1 MEGVPVIA
9 ALSGGVL
16 IGLAA
21 TVLLLLDGR
30 IAGISGILGGAYGG
44 KRGDR
49 AWRVAFLAGLASG
62 GWLALIAGLG
72 ETAERSGYPLG
83 LLIAAGLLAGF
94 GSRLGSGCTSGHGVC
109 GIARLSPRSMAAT
122 LVFTLAG
129 MIVVAGLRLALDLL

>member
-1 MEGVPVIA
+1 MEGIPVIA

-44 KRGDR
+44 QRGDR

-62 GWLALIAGLG
+62 GWLALIAGQ
-72 ETAERSGYPLG
+72 
-83 LLIAAGLLAGF
+83 
-94 GSRLGSGCTSGHGVC
+94 
-109 GIARLSPRSMAAT
+109 
-122 LVFTLAG
+122 
-129 MIVVAGLRLALDLL
+129 

>member
-1 MEGVPVIA
+1 MEGIPVIA

-49 AWRVAFLAGLASG
+49 AWRVTFLAGLACG
-62 GWLALIAGLG
+62 GWLAVLAGLG
-72 ETAERSGYPLG
+72 EVVERSGYPLG
-83 LLIAAGLLAGF
+83 LLVVAGLLVGF

-109 GIARLSPRSMAAT
+109 GIARLSPRSLVAT
-122 LVFTLAG
+122 LVFTLTG
-129 MIVVAGLRLALDLL
+129 MLVVAGLRLALDLS